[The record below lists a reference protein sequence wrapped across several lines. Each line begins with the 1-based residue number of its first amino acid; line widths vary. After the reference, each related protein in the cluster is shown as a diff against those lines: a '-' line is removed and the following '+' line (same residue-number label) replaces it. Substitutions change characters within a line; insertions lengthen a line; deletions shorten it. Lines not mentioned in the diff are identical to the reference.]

1 MITIRRYSEGDE
13 KQLRELIFP
22 EEDRRLYTSTKWN
35 GGFRWYRTSNV
46 VCFEH
51 YQRPPAKLIPRSK
64 QRLAG
69 EFCSLCANP
78 SPGPS

>member
-1 MITIRRYSEGDE
+1 MERRVSAEGVLGTMITIRRYSEGDE

-22 EEDRRLYTSTKWN
+22 EEDRRLYTSTRWT

-51 YQRPPAKLIPRSK
+51 YRRLPATPISK
-64 QRLAG
+64 SKPA
-69 EFCSLCANP
+69 A
-78 SPGPS
+78 

>member
-1 MITIRRYSEGDE
+1 MITIRRYSEGEE

-51 YQRPPAKLIPRSK
+51 YRRLPTPPVSK
-64 QRLAG
+64 SKPA
-69 EFCSLCANP
+69 A
-78 SPGPS
+78 